1 MSKKFINQTHVEG
14 YVYEHRLEKRVSG
27 PNSKNPGTP
36 FIMGTLSIA
45 TDNDLL
51 NVIPVHFSYVTEVT
65 STGRANA
72 TYTTLEAIIDGKI
85 GSVMEHGAENA
96 GKVRVDSALGL
107 NEWYD
112 TRTPGTPLV
121 SVKRNEGGFVHLTQ
135 ELNEDESKRNTF
147 EVDMVITG
155 ATRLEEDTER
165 ELPERMTL
173 KGCVF
178 DFRNALLPV
187 EFTVLNSAAMDYF
200 EELAPT
206 SKTPVFTKVRGEQIS
221 KTVVRKVEEQ
231 GAWGEPS
238 VRETRTSQRDF
249 IVTWA
254 LPVSYE
260 WDSEDTI
267 AASEL
272 SEFMSTRELYL
283 ADLKKRNEESA
294 NRRNSNTST
303 NVTASSGGYD
313 F

>member
-155 ATRLEEDTER
+155 AIRLEEDTER

-200 EELAPT
+200 EGLAPT

-254 LPVSYE
+254 LPVPYE

>member
-27 PNSKNPGTP
+27 PDSKNPGTP

-200 EELAPT
+200 EGLAPT

>member
-155 ATRLEEDTER
+155 DTRLEEDTER

-200 EELAPT
+200 EGLAPT

>member
-147 EVDMVITG
+147 DVDMVITG

-165 ELPERMTL
+165 ELPERMIL

-200 EELAPT
+200 EGLAPT
-206 SKTPVFTKVRGEQIS
+206 SKTPVFTKVKGEQIS
-221 KTVVRKVEEQ
+221 KTVVRKIEEQ

-254 LPVSYE
+254 LPVPYE

>member
-1 MSKKFINQTHVEG
+1 MSKKFINQTHIEG

-96 GKVRVDSALGL
+96 GKVRIDSALGL

-147 EVDMVITG
+147 DVDMVITG

-200 EELAPT
+200 EGLAPT
-206 SKTPVFTKVRGEQIS
+206 SKTPVFTKVKGEQIS
-221 KTVVRKVEEQ
+221 KTVVRKIEEQ

-254 LPVSYE
+254 LPVPYE

>member
-1 MSKKFINQTHVEG
+1 MSKKFINQTHIEG

-51 NVIPVHFSYVTEVT
+51 NVIPVHFSYVTEAT

-173 KGCVF
+173 KGCIF

-187 EFTVLNSAAMDYF
+187 EFTLLNSAAMDYF
-200 EELAPT
+200 EGLAPT

-254 LPVSYE
+254 LPVPYE

>member
-147 EVDMVITG
+147 EVDMVVTG

-173 KGCVF
+173 KGCIF

-200 EELAPT
+200 EGVAPT
-206 SKTPVFTKVRGEQIS
+206 SKTPIFTKVRGEQIS
-221 KTVVRKVEEQ
+221 KTVVRKIEEQ

-254 LPVSYE
+254 LPVPYE

>member
-147 EVDMVITG
+147 DVDMVITG

-200 EELAPT
+200 EGLAPT
-206 SKTPVFTKVRGEQIS
+206 SKTPVFTKVKGEQIS
-221 KTVVRKVEEQ
+221 KTVVRKIEEQ

-254 LPVSYE
+254 LPVPYE

>member
-1 MSKKFINQTHVEG
+1 MSKKFINQTHIEG

-200 EELAPT
+200 EGLAPT

-267 AASEL
+267 TASEL

>member
-1 MSKKFINQTHVEG
+1 MSKKFINQTHIEG

-155 ATRLEEDTER
+155 AIRLEEDTER

-200 EELAPT
+200 EGLAPT

-303 NVTASSGGYD
+303 NVTASSGGYN

>member
-147 EVDMVITG
+147 DVDMVITG

-173 KGCVF
+173 RGCVF

-200 EELAPT
+200 EGLAPT
-206 SKTPVFTKVRGEQIS
+206 SKTPVFTKVKGEQIS
-221 KTVVRKVEEQ
+221 KTVVRKIEEQ

-254 LPVSYE
+254 LPVPYE

>member
-1 MSKKFINQTHVEG
+1 MSKKFINQTHIEG

-96 GKVRVDSALGL
+96 GKIRIDSAIGL

-112 TRTPGTPLV
+112 TRTPGAPLV

-135 ELNEDESKRNTF
+135 ELNEDESKRSTF
-147 EVDMVITG
+147 EADMVITA
-155 ATRLEEDTER
+155 ATRLDEDSER
-165 ELPERMTL
+165 ELPERMIL
-173 KGCVF
+173 KGCIF
-178 DFRNALLPV
+178 DFRNSLLPV
-187 EFTVLNSAAMDYF
+187 EFTVLNPAAMDYF
-200 EELAPT
+200 EGQSPT
-206 SKTPVFTKVRGEQIS
+206 SKTPLFTKVRGEQIS
-221 KTVVRKVEEQ
+221 KTIVHKVEEV

-249 IVTWA
+249 VVTWA
-254 LPVSYE
+254 LSSAYE

-267 AASEL
+267 TAAEL
-272 SEFMSTRELYL
+272 SEFISTRELYL
-283 ADLKKRNEESA
+283 ANLKKRNEESA

>member
-147 EVDMVITG
+147 DVDMVITG

-200 EELAPT
+200 EGVAPT
-206 SKTPVFTKVRGEQIS
+206 SKTPIFTRIKGEQIS

-254 LPVSYE
+254 LPVPYE

>member
-1 MSKKFINQTHVEG
+1 MAKKMINATHVEG

-200 EELAPT
+200 EGLAPT

>member
-1 MSKKFINQTHVEG
+1 MRRMQNASHVEG
-14 YVYEHRLEKRVSG
+14 YVYEHRLEKRVAG
-27 PNSKNPGTP
+27 PTSKNPGTQY
-36 FIMGTLSIA
+36 INGILRVA
-45 TDNDLL
+45 TDDDML
-51 NVIPVHFSYVTEVT
+51 NVVDVHFTYVTET
-65 STGRANA
+65 TAKGSPNA
-72 TYTTLEAIIDGKI
+72 TYTVLSAIVDGKV
-85 GSVMEHGAENA
+85 GSVMEHGKDYA
-96 GKVRVDSALGL
+96 GKVRIDSAIGL

-112 TRTPGTPLV
+112 NRTGEDTLI

>member
-200 EELAPT
+200 EGLAPT

>member
-147 EVDMVITG
+147 DVDMVITG
-155 ATRLEEDTER
+155 ATRLEEDTEK

-200 EELAPT
+200 EGLAPT
-206 SKTPVFTKVRGEQIS
+206 SKTPVFTKVKGEQIS
-221 KTVVRKVEEQ
+221 KTVVRKIEEQ

-254 LPVSYE
+254 LPVPYE

>member
-200 EELAPT
+200 EGLAPT

-231 GAWGEPS
+231 GAWGEPL

>member
-1 MSKKFINQTHVEG
+1 MSKKFINQTHIEG

-165 ELPERMTL
+165 ELPERMNL

-200 EELAPT
+200 EGLAPT

-267 AASEL
+267 TASEL

>member
-1 MSKKFINQTHVEG
+1 MST
-14 YVYEHRLEKRVSG
+14 EK
-27 PNSKNPGTP
+27 T
-36 FIMGTLSIA
+36 T
-45 TDNDLL
+45 
-51 NVIPVHFSYVTEVT
+51 
-65 STGRANA
+65 TGRANP

-135 ELNEDESKRNTF
+135 ELNEDESKRNSF

-173 KGCVF
+173 KGCIF

-200 EELAPT
+200 EGLTPT

-254 LPVSYE
+254 LPVPYE

>member
-155 ATRLEEDTER
+155 AARLEEDTER

-200 EELAPT
+200 EGLAPT

-231 GAWGEPS
+231 GAWGEPL